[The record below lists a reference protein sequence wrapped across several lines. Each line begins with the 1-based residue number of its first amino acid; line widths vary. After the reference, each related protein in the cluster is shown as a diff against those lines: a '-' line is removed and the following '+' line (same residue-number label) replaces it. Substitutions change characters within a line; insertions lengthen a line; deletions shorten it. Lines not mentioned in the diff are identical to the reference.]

1 MLRINCGEA
10 ANGNSIE
17 TRKIVIQI
25 SAAFLAKMEGTKI
38 WCIRDDSEQ
47 KNNKAWWCIKKYA
60 KKKQVEF

>member
-1 MLRINCGEA
+1 MLRIYCGEA

-38 WCIRDDSEQ
+38 RCIRDDSEQ
-47 KNNKAWWCIKKYA
+47 KNNKAFASTQC
-60 KKKQVEF
+60 